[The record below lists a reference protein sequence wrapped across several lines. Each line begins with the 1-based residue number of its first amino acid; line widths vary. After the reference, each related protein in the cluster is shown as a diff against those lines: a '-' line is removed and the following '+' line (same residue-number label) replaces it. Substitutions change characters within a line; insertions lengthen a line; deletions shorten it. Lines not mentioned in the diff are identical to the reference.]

1 MWGSCAPL
9 PQASLLHIH
18 VMTQLVAVR
27 VSGFMSSNLILL
39 CSVGVKFLK
48 RMKGR

>member
-1 MWGSCAPL
+1 MMEEYN
-9 PQASLLHIH
+9 

-27 VSGFMSSNLILL
+27 VSGFVSSNLILR

-48 RMKGR
+48 